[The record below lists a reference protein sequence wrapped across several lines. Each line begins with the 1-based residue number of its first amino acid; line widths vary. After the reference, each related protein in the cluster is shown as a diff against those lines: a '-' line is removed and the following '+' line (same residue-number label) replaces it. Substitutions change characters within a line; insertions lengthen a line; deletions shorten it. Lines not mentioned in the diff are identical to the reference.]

1 MQASRPRDDL
11 DSYLG
16 ATFVLKPPTP
26 WAPTQTDGF
35 IDELATEEEFNSLV
49 LGKVTL
55 SQPEQLDIPNLTD
68 HDCVR
73 CFRKNDKG
81 FFDYVSETECHEI
94 AREPDGKGGWKYT
107 KTTKIPTD
115 SIHMSNP

>member
-1 MQASRPRDDL
+1 M
-11 DSYLG
+11 
-16 ATFVLKPPTP
+16 
-26 WAPTQTDGF
+26 
-35 IDELATEEEFNSLV
+35 
-49 LGKVTL
+49 TL

-68 HDCVR
+68 HEYVR
-73 CFRKNDKG
+73 RFQKNDKG
-81 FFDYVSETECHEI
+81 FFDYVSRQECHEI